1 MYTIG
6 QFSRLC
12 KVTTKALRHYEKL
25 GLLVPA
31 RVEPGNQYRYYTG
44 DQVAILKE
52 IVLMKEL
59 GLPLKVIRR
68 MIDRREWPDEVATLL
83 EQHRNRLLHQ
93 VDLCNSRLQKL
104 AHWKSAQKIK
114 AFNEAVRY
122 EVVAKIVR
130 APLAQRQVLVL
141 VPKKRR
147 YSLAN

>member
-1 MYTIG
+1 
-6 QFSRLC
+6 
-12 KVTTKALRHYEKL
+12 
-25 GLLVPA
+25 
-31 RVEPGNQYRYYTG
+31 
-44 DQVAILKE
+44 
-52 IVLMKEL
+52 
-59 GLPLKVIRR
+59 

-104 AHWKSAQKIK
+104 AHWKSARKIK

>member
-12 KVTTKALRHYEKL
+12 RVTTKALRHYEKI

-31 RVEPGNQYRYYTG
+31 RVEPGNQYRYYTD

-52 IVLMKEL
+52 IILMKAL
-59 GLPLKVIRR
+59 GLPLQTIKR

-83 EQHRNRLLHQ
+83 EQHRRRLLHQ
-93 VDLCNSRLQKL
+93 VDLCNRRLQKL
-104 AHWKSAQKIK
+104 AGWKNTRKIK

-122 EVVAKIVR
+122 DVVTKIVR
-130 APLAQRQVLVL
+130 DQVQQRQVQVL
-141 VPKKRR
+141 VPKKHR